1 MSDINL
7 NLDGVLAFLV
17 AAGLGLLLVL
27 AILLGSLAA
36 AVKANQRGE
45 QFTQQKFFPH
55 LIGMVV
61 SLLCCLAIELVLLV
75 TDSNLPP
82 RRIPVWLDNWV
93 IIWLTAVLLL
103 WPLSAR
109 AYKTLMNQFGL
120 IDRIGNL
127 KVSANRNNP
136 RS

>member
-1 MSDINL
+1 MSDINI

-27 AILLGSLAA
+27 AIVLGSLAA

-61 SLLCCLAIELVLLV
+61 SLLSCLTIELVLLV

-93 IIWLTAVLLL
+93 IIWLTGVLLL

-109 AYKTLMNQFGL
+109 MTRRWRRA
-120 IDRIGNL
+120 
-127 KVSANRNNP
+127 
-136 RS
+136 RSS